1 MKSKAVLS
9 DIDAPLALEGLLR
22 GFREYAHVSS
32 KDGRHVVRLRYGKA
46 ELALLPAQIAITAQ
60 AEDAIR
66 LSYVKMAVAEHWSSH
81 PLGSS
86 HKLVWEG
93 ADADASRPPFFQTIE
108 VLSSRLVTR
117 KMKRIRFRGE
127 RFADFAAGGL
137 HVRLLFPPKG
147 RHPRWPTIAADG
159 RIIWPDGEDALV
171 ARVYTLRSIDAQ
183 TGEVEVDFVLHDSG
197 DIAAP
202 GTAFAEQARCGD
214 VIGIFAPG
222 GNEIPNA
229 KSILLLGDETAL
241 PAMARIAEALPATS
255 RAKVFAEVE
264 SVEDHYQFPET
275 DNVEVHYL
283 YRCERP
289 EGATGALAEV
299 LNEATSRRKDEL
311 PFIWAG
317 CEFSDYLTI
326 RHLVREELNLQRNQY
341 SAVAYWRR
349 QKS

>member
-1 MKSKAVLS
+1 MKSHVILS
-9 DIDAPLALEGLLR
+9 VIDAPLAIKGLLQA
-22 GFREYAHVSS
+22 FHEYAHVSS
-32 KDGRHVVRLRYGKA
+32 ESGRHVVSLRYGQA
-46 ELALLPAQIAITAQ
+46 ELALSSAQVMITAE

-66 LSYVKMAVAEHWSSH
+66 LSYVKMAVAEHWASH

-86 HKLVWEG
+86 HKLVWQGSAVE
-93 ADADASRPPFFQTIE
+93 ASRPPFFQTIE
-108 VLSSRLVTR
+108 VVSSRLVGR

-137 HVRLLFPPKG
+137 HVRLLFPPEG
-147 RHPRWPTIAADG
+147 RAPCWPTIAADG
-159 RIIWPDGEDALV
+159 RIIWPVGEDALV

-197 DIAAP
+197 EIAAP

-229 KSILLLGDETAL
+229 ESILLLGDETAL
-241 PAMARIAEALPATS
+241 PAMARIAEALPSTS

-283 YRCERP
+283 YRCVRP
-289 EGATGALAEV
+289 GGATGALAQV
-299 LNEATSRRKDEL
+299 FNETTSRRKDEL

-326 RHLVREELNLQRNQY
+326 RRLVREELNLQRNQY
-341 SAVAYWRR
+341 SVVAYWRR
-349 QKS
+349 R